1 MLKNRMMKFTITI
14 ALFFVGSISFAQT
27 VTPTLKEAFKQD
39 NAVALFADLK
49 EQKVLVNDCFE
60 VEGSSYSLL
69 ALSIRME
76 RTKIFNALIEN
87 KVDLNKVCSDKNP
100 LMYAAKYGQLEMA
113 KALVKAGADLN
124 LVNKEGKTALDY
136 AVKYEKKDLETYF
149 LSLKTSK

>member
-1 MLKNRMMKFTITI
+1 
-14 ALFFVGSISFAQT
+14 
-27 VTPTLKEAFKQD
+27 
-39 NAVALFADLK
+39 
-49 EQKVLVNDCFE
+49 
-60 VEGSSYSLL
+60 
-69 ALSIRME
+69 ME

-113 KALVKAGADLN
+113 KALVKAGADLK

-149 LSLKTSK
+149 LSLKTDK